1 MRFGEIPIDEA
12 AGAIL
17 AHSHR
22 LEAKTIKKG
31 RVLTP
36 DDVQVLR
43 DAGYTEVVGAQLDPE
58 DIGEDQAANRLA
70 QAVAGDNLT
79 LSKAFTGR
87 ANLFAAKSG
96 VVVYDPA
103 RLDAFNSVDE
113 AVTLGLVPPYQ
124 AVEAGQMVGTLKIIS
139 FAVPGDTVL
148 ITEAIA
154 RRDTDFV
161 IVAPFRPTRVGLVQT
176 TLPGTKESV
185 LDSTLEVTRSRL
197 HPMASELCHEVRC
210 GHTRVEIGKAV
221 EACLKVQAEMILIS
235 GASAVVDRRDVVPA
249 GIEAAG
255 GKIEHFGMPVDPG
268 NLMLI
273 GRIGDVP
280 VVGLPGCARSPKLNG
295 FDYVLQR
302 LIAGLPVTGA
312 EVMRMGVG
320 GLLKDIPTRPM
331 PRTRRRARDMD
342 EDMEDGGA
350 PPQPATG
357 RPRIAAL
364 VLAGGQSRRMGEIN
378 KLLAPIDGIAM
389 IRRVVDN
396 VAESSVISTTV
407 VLGHEAGRL
416 REVLAG
422 AEVEYVENPDYGGG
436 LSTSLKAGMSV
447 IPDGTDGVIICLG
460 DMPMVD
466 ASTLDRMIAAFDP
479 VEGRA
484 IVVPTR
490 RGKRG
495 NPVLF
500 GRRFFEEMTNVS
512 GDVGAR
518 HLIGKHEDVAVEI
531 EIDDD
536 SVLMDVD
543 TPEALAKLTA
553 GSA

>member
-1 MRFGEIPIDEA
+1 
-12 AGAIL
+12 
-17 AHSHR
+17 
-22 LEAKTIKKG
+22 
-31 RVLTP
+31 
-36 DDVQVLR
+36 
-43 DAGYTEVVGAQLDPE
+43 
-58 DIGEDQAANRLA
+58 
-70 QAVAGDNLT
+70 
-79 LSKAFTGR
+79 
-87 ANLFAAKSG
+87 
-96 VVVYDPA
+96 
-103 RLDAFNSVDE
+103 
-113 AVTLGLVPPYQ
+113 
-124 AVEAGQMVGTLKIIS
+124 
-139 FAVPGDTVL
+139 
-148 ITEAIA
+148 
-154 RRDTDFV
+154 
-161 IVAPFRPTRVGLVQT
+161 
-176 TLPGTKESV
+176 
-185 LDSTLEVTRSRL
+185 
-197 HPMASELCHEVRC
+197 
-210 GHTRVEIGKAV
+210 
-221 EACLKVQAEMILIS
+221 
-235 GASAVVDRRDVVPA
+235 
-249 GIEAAG
+249 
-255 GKIEHFGMPVDPG
+255 
-268 NLMLI
+268 
-273 GRIGDVP
+273 
-280 VVGLPGCARSPKLNG
+280 
-295 FDYVLQR
+295 
-302 LIAGLPVTGA
+302 
-312 EVMRMGVG
+312 
-320 GLLKDIPTRPM
+320 
-331 PRTRRRARDMD
+331 MD
-342 EDMEDGGA
+342 EDLEEGGTPT
-350 PPQPATG
+350 PPVTG

-396 VAESSVISTTV
+396 VAESSVVSTTV

-422 AEVEYVENPDYGGG
+422 AEVEYVENPDFGGG

-447 IPDGTDGVIICLG
+447 VPEGADGVIICLG

-500 GRRFFEEMTNVS
+500 ARRFFEEMTNVS

-553 GSA
+553 GSS

>member
-1 MRFGEIPIDEA
+1 
-12 AGAIL
+12 
-17 AHSHR
+17 
-22 LEAKTIKKG
+22 
-31 RVLTP
+31 
-36 DDVQVLR
+36 
-43 DAGYTEVVGAQLDPE
+43 
-58 DIGEDQAANRLA
+58 
-70 QAVAGDNLT
+70 
-79 LSKAFTGR
+79 
-87 ANLFAAKSG
+87 
-96 VVVYDPA
+96 
-103 RLDAFNSVDE
+103 
-113 AVTLGLVPPYQ
+113 
-124 AVEAGQMVGTLKIIS
+124 
-139 FAVPGDTVL
+139 
-148 ITEAIA
+148 
-154 RRDTDFV
+154 
-161 IVAPFRPTRVGLVQT
+161 
-176 TLPGTKESV
+176 
-185 LDSTLEVTRSRL
+185 
-197 HPMASELCHEVRC
+197 
-210 GHTRVEIGKAV
+210 
-221 EACLKVQAEMILIS
+221 
-235 GASAVVDRRDVVPA
+235 
-249 GIEAAG
+249 
-255 GKIEHFGMPVDPG
+255 
-268 NLMLI
+268 
-273 GRIGDVP
+273 
-280 VVGLPGCARSPKLNG
+280 
-295 FDYVLQR
+295 
-302 LIAGLPVTGA
+302 
-312 EVMRMGVG
+312 
-320 GLLKDIPTRPM
+320 
-331 PRTRRRARDMD
+331 MD

-350 PPQPATG
+350 PPQPTTG

>member
-22 LEAKTIKKG
+22 LEAKTLKKG

-43 DAGYTEVVGAQLDPE
+43 DAGYAEIVGARLDPE

-124 AVEAGQMVGTLKIIS
+124 AVEAGQMVGTLKIIA

-161 IVAPFRPTRVGLVQT
+161 SVAPFRPTRVGLVQT
-176 TLPGTKESV
+176 LLPGTKDSV

-197 HPMASELCHEVRC
+197 HPMVSELCHEVRC
-210 GHTRVEIGKAV
+210 GHTRVEIGKAI
-221 EACLKVQAEMILIS
+221 EACLKAEAELILIS
-235 GASAVVDRRDVVPA
+235 GASAVVDRRDVVPT
-249 GIEAAG
+249 GIETAG
-255 GKIEHFGMPVDPG
+255 GQIEHFGMPVDPG

-295 FDYVLQR
+295 FDWVLQR
-302 LIAGLPVTGA
+302 LIAALPVTGS

-342 EDMEDGGA
+342 EDDTV
-350 PPQPATG
+350 PTNSITS

-396 VAESSVISTTV
+396 VAESSVVSTTV
-407 VLGHEAGRL
+407 VLGHEASRL

-422 AEVEYVENPDYGGG
+422 AEVEYVENPDFGGG
-436 LSTSLKAGMSV
+436 LSTSLKAGMSAMT
-447 IPDGTDGVIICLG
+447 DGIDGVIVCLG

-500 GRRFFEEMTNVS
+500 GSRFFEEMTNVS

-543 TPEALAKLTA
+543 TPEALAKLA
-553 GSA
+553 GGGA